1 MTETNPVI
9 FRTYKTYGGY
19 YAYDRHTDS
28 VIALNQEEYGELR
41 AVEEG
46 ELPTEKSRVIARYQR
61 NGLFMPNVV
70 EEIRHPQ
77 TDIMEYHAKKRLNQI
92 ILQVTQQC
100 NLRCEYCVY
109 SGIYEGNRV
118 HSANRMTFET
128 AKQAIDFYLEH
139 SVDCSTAVVGFY
151 GGEPLLEIDLIQ
163 KCVEYVREKAEGK
176 KLWFSL
182 TTNGTLLNG
191 ERARFL
197 AENDF
202 NIAISLDGSKKE
214 HDTCRKF
221 PDGSGSFDTVMQN
234 IRDLSRSYPEYTKKS
249 VSFFTTVNPFMDLGC
264 VMEYFKADEI
274 INEKHIT
281 YNMMVLKDL
290 KNKQDYQESFF
301 QIQKFEYIKALFSLI
316 GKLDKK
322 EISPLVYTSINYAK
336 KTKQLLHRKSE
347 LSPVVHPGGPC
358 MPGIL
363 RLFARYDGAL
373 FPCER
378 VNENRD
384 FYCIGTVEEGLFLD
398 RMRDILNI
406 GKLTEEECKTCW
418 NLRRCSMC
426 SNEIEFHGNE
436 RPGKEDKLKLCREK
450 KGSAEGELYEQS
462 VLKEFGYIT
471 KPGEV

>member
-1 MTETNPVI
+1 M
-9 FRTYKTYGGY
+9 
-19 YAYDRHTDS
+19 
-28 VIALNQEEYGELR
+28 
-41 AVEEG
+41 
-46 ELPTEKSRVIARYQR
+46 
-61 NGLFMPNVV
+61 
-70 EEIRHPQ
+70 
-77 TDIMEYHAKKRLNQI
+77 
-92 ILQVTQQC
+92 
-100 NLRCEYCVY
+100 
-109 SGIYEGNRV
+109 
-118 HSANRMTFET
+118 
-128 AKQAIDFYLEH
+128 
-139 SVDCSTAVVGFY
+139 
-151 GGEPLLEIDLIQ
+151 
-163 KCVEYVREKAEGK
+163 
-176 KLWFSL
+176 
-182 TTNGTLLNG
+182 NG

-347 LSPVVHPGGPC
+347 LSPIVHPGGPC